1 MSYELRKPITE
12 EERMNFIVQYNHKNG
27 LRIEDTELFLFALE
41 PNEIMGEKEVEG
53 VIIPYPVIN
62 PHYEEEQAEEEA
74 ARIQAL
80 SMTRSDFFDGT
91 IKAFGLDSDDLLFI
105 IAAVLD
111 NIGIS
116 EIEKKVALNNF
127 RNALN
132 FYRKHTL
139 FTILSGRPI
148 PISSTTTILITADQ
162 WDKFFDE
169 THKRNPEA
177 YKELLPPAPTP
188 IINEEPT
195 EEVEE
200 PTEEVGEE

>member
-12 EERMNFIVQYNHKNG
+12 EERMNFIVQYNHNNG

-62 PHYEEEQAEEEA
+62 SHYEEEQAEKEA

-111 NIGIS
+111 NIGVS

-188 IINEEPT
+188 VINEEST

>member
-1 MSYELRKPITE
+1 MAYYTIVDSGLLIADEEITLTTFYEDVKKLPEDYIEGKY
-12 EERMNFIVQYNHKNG
+12 IVENN
-27 LRIEDTELFLFALE
+27 ELVLN
-41 PNEIMGEKEVEG
+41 PN
-53 VIIPYPVIN
+53 
-62 PHYEEEQAEEEA
+62 YEQEQAAKEHE
-74 ARIQAL
+74 RIQEL

-188 IINEEPT
+188 VINEEPT

>member
-1 MSYELRKPITE
+1 MFIAKNNDLIILAKETRAELEQALKFMVYTDIEETEVKYKLYNGEYFSE
-12 EERMNFIVQYNHKNG
+12 EEI
-27 LRIEDTELFLFALE
+27 A
-41 PNEIMGEKEVEG
+41 EKEHE
-53 VIIPYPVIN
+53 
-62 PHYEEEQAEEEA
+62 
-74 ARIQAL
+74 RIQEL

-91 IKAFGLDSDDLLFI
+91 IKAFGLDSDDLYLI
-105 IAAVLD
+105 IATVLS
-111 NIGIS
+111 NLGIS

-139 FTILSGRPI
+139 FTMLSGRPI
-148 PISSTTTILITADQ
+148 PISSTMTILITKEQ

-188 IINEEPT
+188 VIN
-195 EEVEE
+195 EE